1 MGPREG
7 YARVHRSDKILLSE
21 HATGRIDIVRR
32 RRLAPLVAVSVTA
45 TLAPAFAVSTA
56 TAAPAAAPSAGTPS
70 AVSSPAPAATSAL
83 DRYAK
88 QKPRWKRCDAEGPAE
103 YQCATV
109 KVPLDYRKPGGKR
122 IDLAISRIRTAEPG
136 KRRGILLSN
145 PGGPGGEGLW
155 MPTMLK
161 EELPSSVL
169 KSYDL
174 VGFDPRGMGR
184 SSPVSCNLT
193 PEQEEWL
200 RPYKAATYAKDVAWA
215 RTVADKCREK
225 MGDRL
230 PHITTRNT
238 ARDMDLVRAIL
249 GSKKI
254 SYVGYSYGTYLGAV
268 YAQLFPGRADRFVLD
283 SAVDPQRAWR
293 GMVQWWAEGAEPAF
307 DRWTEWAAARSKT
320 YGLGDTP
327 KKVDRTFWDLVARAD
342 RKPIDLDGQPVT
354 GDDVR
359 SGMRSAVFSPL
370 SATEAFVELR
380 KAAEGRPASA
390 KKLAR
395 ITEGGGAP
403 VPEWAGKAALAAET
417 PADNMT
423 AGFWAVVCGDNSAAW
438 SRDPESYRRDAIAD
452 KGRYPLY
459 GDFASSIKPCAF
471 WGESAE
477 PVTVVKNKVGSLVV
491 QNEWDSQTPLPS
503 GQALH
508 AQLKGSKMVTVLGGE
523 GHGVYPSGN
532 ACADGAVN
540 RYLSTG
546 KLPAKDVTCR
556 ATAASNAQ
564 ARQNE
569 KPDALPGSP
578 VPERAPNRF

>member
-1 MGPREG
+1 M
-7 YARVHRSDKILLSE
+7 HRSDKILLSE

-32 RRLAPLVAVSVTA
+32 RRLAPLVAVSLTA
-45 TLAPAFAVSTA
+45 ALAPALAASPA

-70 AVSSPAPAATSAL
+70 AVSPPAAKSAL

-88 QKPRWKRCDAEGPAE
+88 QKPDWKRCEADSPTA

-136 KRRGILLSN
+136 QRRGILLSN

-155 MPTMLK
+155 MPMMMK
-161 EELPSSVL
+161 EELPKSVL

-174 VGFDPRGMGR
+174 VGFDPRGIGR

-193 PEQEEWL
+193 PEQENWL
-200 RPYKAATYAKDVAWA
+200 RPYKAETYAKDVAWA
-215 RTVADKCREK
+215 RTVADKCRKK

-249 GSKKI
+249 GEKKI
-254 SYVGYSYGTYLGAV
+254 SYFGYSYGTYLGAV
-268 YAQLFPGRADRFVLD
+268 YAQLFPARADRFVLD

-293 GMVQWWAEGAEPAF
+293 GMIQWWAEGAEPAF

-327 KKVDRTFWDLVARAD
+327 KKVDRTFWDLVAQAD
-342 RKPIDLDGQPVT
+342 ENPIVVDGQPTT
-354 GDDVR
+354 GDDIR
-359 SGMRSAVFSPL
+359 DGMRGLAFTPEYASEAV
-370 SATEAFVELR
+370 VELR
-380 KAAEGRPASA
+380 RAAEGKPASA

-395 ITEGGGAP
+395 ITEGGGTGA
-403 VPEWAGKAALAAET
+403 PEWAGKAALAAET
-417 PADNMT
+417 PADNGT

-438 SRDPESYRRDAIAD
+438 SRDPETYRRDAIED

-471 WGESAE
+471 WGKSAE

-532 ACADGAVN
+532 ACTDGAVN
-540 RYLSTG
+540 RYLATG

-556 ATAASNAQ
+556 ATAESNAQ
-564 ARQNE
+564 ARQNR
-569 KPDALPGSP
+569 KPDVLPGSP